1 MANHKQA
8 LKRHKQSLKR
18 NERNRFF
25 ISTMRTHIKRARAA
39 LAGDNKEHAQE
50 LVRTASAYIHK
61 VASKG
66 MIHKNKA
73 ARLVSRMSKRFH
85 KAFEK

>member
-18 NERNRFF
+18 HARNRFF
-25 ISTMRTHIKRARAA
+25 ISTMRTHIKRARQA
-39 LAGDNKEHAQE
+39 LQGDSKETAFE
-50 LVRTASAYIHK
+50 LVKGATAYIQK
-61 VASKG
+61 VAGKG

-73 ARLVSRMSKRFH
+73 ARLVSRMSSRFH
-85 KAFEK
+85 KTFEK